1 MAAMGAESIREV
13 AKGTRSEML
22 EQERLMIKTSPGPAN
37 HETWRTGPDHKFYP
51 ELGEDASSGLK
62 LEFKY
67 LWLLLAV
74 VLKDPVDIGL
84 ALGAVAVA
92 VIGPWAKDK
101 QARRARAAEWWL
113 SSET

>member
-1 MAAMGAESIREV
+1 
-13 AKGTRSEML
+13 ML

-51 ELGEDASSGLK
+51 ELVEGGTSSGQKLK
-62 LEFKY
+62 FSY

-74 VLKDPVDIGL
+74 ALKDPIDVGL
-84 ALGAVAVA
+84 ALGDVAVE

-113 SSET
+113 SDAT

>member
-1 MAAMGAESIREV
+1 MV
-13 AKGTRSEML
+13 ATGTRSEML

-37 HETWRTGPDHKFYP
+37 HETWRSGPDYKFYP
-51 ELGEDASSGLK
+51 ELGEDASSGVKLK
-62 LEFKY
+62 YNY
-67 LWLLLAV
+67 LSLLLAV
-74 VLKDPVDIGL
+74 AFKDPIEIGL

-113 SSET
+113 SDAT